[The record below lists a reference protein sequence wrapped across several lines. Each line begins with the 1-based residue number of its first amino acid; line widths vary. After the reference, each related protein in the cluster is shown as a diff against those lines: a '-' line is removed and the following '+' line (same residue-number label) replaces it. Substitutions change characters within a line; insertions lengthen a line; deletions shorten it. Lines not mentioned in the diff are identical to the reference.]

1 MLDEKSRAWSKKKGW
16 TRRGRVQKAMT
27 WLLNEANEE
36 NKTLS
41 VTGVK
46 TVSWKRE
53 QNDCLHLLT
62 AGPRVSLS
70 VRANGIHR
78 RYVCLIHDY
87 FWRSHSLDYYPAKN
101 SRDYFRLSKQHSW

>member
-1 MLDEKSRAWSKKKGW
+1 MKKVAHEAKRKVERAAGGYK
-16 TRRGRVQKAMT
+16 KAMT

-41 VTGVK
+41 VTGAK

-53 QNDCLHLLT
+53 QNDSLYLLT

-70 VRANGIHR
+70 VRTNGIHR